1 MALSDEYWMESHVV
15 QVRKSSEI
23 KIPEASR
30 EPPLPSSLPSQPVD
44 DDAATPL
51 DGARSALKSLPW
63 SPVSWPPR
71 LLWLLT
77 ICILLLIWWFV
88 LLLLFPTY

>member
-1 MALSDEYWMESHVV
+1 MQIQFFLLMHA
-15 QVRKSSEI
+15 
-23 KIPEASR
+23 
-30 EPPLPSSLPSQPVD
+30 PLPLPPQLNPAAPSIKSQPVD

-63 SPVSWPPR
+63 SLVSWPPR